1 MWVDTKT
8 PSPIAF
14 ALFFLPPPLLQKKK
28 KSTCQPS
35 LDSLLPPSADAQIPN
50 A

>member
-8 PSPIAF
+8 PSPLAF
-14 ALFFLPPPLLQKKK
+14 ALFFLPPPPSRKKN
-28 KSTCQPS
+28 STCQPS